1 MRETRAQKDAKKLAA
16 LEAEQGRVDKGE
28 LSIEDANPDAGGEM
42 DNGAAARE
50 QMYQDLEAQI
60 VEKRG
65 QLVGDDGLGDEPPV
79 PKLAPLDPSELAE
92 LRRKISFLEQ
102 EVNPATRRAQQLER
116 EVETLREQLAARP
129 APQEGPSDYGLTDE
143 EKEFDTVT
151 SIAEKVNKTNNAKL
165 LKQIEL
171 MNAKLEELAEI
182 GIKHKVDSKIADH
195 RTALTGLLGEDPVA
209 LFNHPKMAE
218 WVNNQSDEEALALRN
233 PVSYSERF
241 VAGLLTRFKAE
252 VTKGQA
258 KREPSHG
265 ESAVPSRVAPDTVT
279 RKDGAGNEPSF
290 NPRTFQADV
299 QKLISERKFDEANR
313 LVAAADRAVSA

>member
-1 MRETRAQKDAKKLAA
+1 M
-16 LEAEQGRVDKGE
+16 
-28 LSIEDANPDAGGEM
+28 
-42 DNGAAARE
+42 
-50 QMYQDLEAQI
+50 
-60 VEKRG
+60 
-65 QLVGDDGLGDEPPV
+65 
-79 PKLAPLDPSELAE
+79 
-92 LRRKISFLEQ
+92 
-102 EVNPATRRAQQLER
+102 
-116 EVETLREQLAARP
+116 
-129 APQEGPSDYGLTDE
+129 DYGLTDE

-165 LKQIEL
+165 LKQIEVL
-171 MNAKLEELAEI
+171 GSRLAELSEQS
-182 GIKHKVDSKIADH
+182 IKNKVDTRVAEH
-195 RTALTGLLGEDPVA
+195 RSTLTTILGEDPVA

-218 WVNNQSDEEALALRN
+218 WVNKQSDEEALALRN

-265 ESAVPSRVAPDTVT
+265 ESAVPSRVAPDTVV
-279 RKDGAGNEPSF
+279 RKDGVGDEPSF

-299 QKLISERKFDEANR
+299 QKLITERKFDEANR

>member
-28 LSIEDANPDAGGEM
+28 LSIEDANPDAGS
-42 DNGAAARE
+42 DTDDGAAARE
-50 QMYQDLEAQI
+50 QMYQDLEAQLQ
-60 VEKRG
+60 ERSG
-65 QLVGDDGLGDEPPV
+65 QPADDAPRGDEPPSQRAEPV
-79 PKLAPLDPSELAE
+79 SAAELAD

-102 EVNPATRRAQQLER
+102 EVNPATKRAQQLER
-116 EVETLREQLAARP
+116 EVEALREQLASRP
-129 APQEGPSDYGLTDE
+129 AAPESPTDYGLTE
-143 EKEFDTVT
+143 EEQEFDVVK
-151 SIAEKVNKTNNAKL
+151 SISEKVNKANNAKL
-165 LKQIEL
+165 IKQIEAV
-171 MNAKLEELAEI
+171 NAKLAELEEI
-182 GIKHKVDSKIADH
+182 GIKHKVDARVAEH
-195 RTALTGLLGEDPVA
+195 RAKLTTILGEDPIA
-209 LFNHPKMAE
+209 LFNHPKMVE

-233 PVSYSERF
+233 PVSYSEKF

-252 VTKGQA
+252 VMKGQA

-279 RKDGAGNEPSF
+279 RREGAGNEPTF